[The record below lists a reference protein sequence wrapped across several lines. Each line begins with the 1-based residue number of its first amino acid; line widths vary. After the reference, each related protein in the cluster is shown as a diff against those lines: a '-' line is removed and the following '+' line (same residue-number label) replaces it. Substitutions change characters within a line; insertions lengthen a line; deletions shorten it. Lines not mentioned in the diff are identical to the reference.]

1 MKILKNEKF
10 FCRYNHFTH
19 VYKKSQLYDIQFL
32 RYEVRQTEC
41 FVIMD
46 RFFWSFYFPY
56 GPRKSKFEFQSYDI
70 WLFRYGVQQ
79 TKLFITFDR
88 FLPFYPRNNP
98 KNQNFE
104 KLKKAPGDIIILHK
118 CIKNH
123 DHMLSCSLDMARNG
137 FNCHF
142 FILGYFLPFY
152 HSNSPKSQ
160 NSEKVK
166 KTLEISSF

>member
-1 MKILKNEKF
+1 MKCDRQNALSLWTVF
-10 FCRYNHFTH
+10 FG
-19 VYKKSQLYDIQFL
+19 
-32 RYEVRQTEC
+32 
-41 FVIMD
+41 
-46 RFFWSFYFPY
+46 SFYFPY

-88 FLPFYPRNNP
+88 FLLFYPRNNP

-118 CIKNH
+118 CIKNQ

-137 FNCHF
+137 FNFHF

-160 NSEKVK
+160 NLEKVK
-166 KTLEISSF
+166 KTPRDIIILKKYTKNYDYMLHCS